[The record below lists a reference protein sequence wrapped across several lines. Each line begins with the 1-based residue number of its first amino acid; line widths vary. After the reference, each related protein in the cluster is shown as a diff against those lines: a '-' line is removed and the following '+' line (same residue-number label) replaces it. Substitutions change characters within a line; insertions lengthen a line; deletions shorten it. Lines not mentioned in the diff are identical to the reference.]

1 MTDALTYPMTQTMT
15 AVPDRPRGVRRI
27 FLDSGYA
34 LSAFFLALPAF
45 IVVVVTLAVGVGLTV
60 LIGGLL
66 LIWVAVMVARGFARF
81 ERFRQRGMLGTS
93 AETPA
98 YLTPRPEDG
107 FWRKALLPL
116 RDAQSWLDVL
126 WCLVG
131 LVTAALAF
139 ALAVAWWAAAAGGL
153 TYWFWQR
160 WIPYDRHD
168 NTTLAELMGFGEG
181 RHDEIVLN
189 LVLGAIA
196 LVTLPL
202 VMRFA
207 AALHGGLAHLL
218 LSSRAELQQ
227 EVRRVEGGR
236 DAARAAEAVSL
247 RRLERDIHDGP
258 QQRLVRLSMDLG
270 RARRQLEDDPAKA
283 GETIDSALLMARE
296 TVDELR
302 SLSRGIAPPLLVDR
316 GLSAALGELT
326 VRSAVP
332 VESTIDVPDQ
342 LPPHIETAVY
352 FVVAEALTNVAKH
365 SGATRTSV
373 AVWMERGG
381 VEVRIEDDGAGG
393 AHPAKGSGLAG
404 LQQRVAA
411 ADGRL
416 EVSSPEGGPTVLQ
429 AWLPVPDRGGA

>member
-1 MTDALTYPMTQTMT
+1 MTQTT
-15 AVPDRPRGVRRI
+15 IAEPARPRGVRRVL
-27 FLDSGYA
+27 LDSGYSF
-34 LSAFFLALPAF
+34 SAFFLALPAF
-45 IVVVVTLAVGVGLTV
+45 VVVTVDLSLGLGLIV
-60 LIGGLL
+60 LIGGVLL
-66 LIWVAVMVARGFARF
+66 LWVAVMVARGFARF
-81 ERFRQRGMLGTS
+81 ERMRLRGMLGKP
-93 AETPA
+93 APTPA
-98 YLTPRPEDG
+98 YLCPRPEDG

-116 RDAQSWLDVL
+116 RDAQSWLDVV

-131 LVTAALAF
+131 LVTGTIAF
-139 ALAVAWWAAAAGGL
+139 ALAVAWWAVAAGGL
-153 TYWFWQR
+153 TYWFWQQ
-160 WIPYDRHD
+160 WIPYDPDD
-168 NTTLAELMGFGEG
+168 NTSLAELLGFGEG
-181 RHDEIVLN
+181 RHPEIVLN
-189 LVLGAIA
+189 LVIGAVA
-196 LVTLPL
+196 LLTLPL

-258 QQRLVRLSMDLG
+258 QQRLVRLTMDLG
-270 RARRQLEDDPAKA
+270 RARKQLADDPSRA
-283 GETIDSALLMARE
+283 GETIDAALLQARE

-316 GLSAALGELT
+316 GLTAALGELT
-326 VRSAVP
+326 VRGAVP

-342 LPPHIETAVY
+342 LPPHVETAVY

-365 SGATRTSV
+365 SGATQTSV
-373 AVWMERGG
+373 GVWMENGG
-381 VEVRIEDDGAGG
+381 VEVRIEDDGVGG

-404 LQQRVAA
+404 LEQRVRA

-416 EVSSPEGGPTVLQ
+416 EVSSPEGGPTVVS
-429 AWLPVPDRGGA
+429 AWIPVGGA